1 MTTLKNFRLKF
12 SFHCFFSHP
21 DRKKDLVKLQIGEYV
36 SLGKVEAALAQSQY
50 VEALCVYA
58 ESCQTFVVCLVV
70 PRPKQLKALAVS
82 LGVHTDDMAEQCR
95 NRAIQDAVL
104 NDLQALGKA
113 CKSLEL
119 RARTRPGRKL
129 RKSQVAKHNA
139 ISRKEISQQ

>member
-1 MTTLKNFRLKF
+1 MDIIQSDHRAHHLRTQANL
-12 SFHCFFSHP
+12 P
-21 DRKKDLVKLQIGEYV
+21 VVKVNLQHSQVAVMNGWKVLQIGEYV

-104 NDLQALGKA
+104 NDLQVERNTNKV
-113 CKSLEL
+113 CYD
-119 RARTRPGRKL
+119 
-129 RKSQVAKHNA
+129 
-139 ISRKEISQQ
+139 